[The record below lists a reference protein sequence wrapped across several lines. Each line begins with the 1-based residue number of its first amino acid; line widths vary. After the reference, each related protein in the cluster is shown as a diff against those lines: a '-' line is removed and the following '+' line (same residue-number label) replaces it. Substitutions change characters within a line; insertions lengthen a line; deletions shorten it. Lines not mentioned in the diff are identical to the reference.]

1 MNNEHLILG
10 LNEIK
15 RNIIY
20 GATNEA
26 AQRIEEMLRQLRH
39 EEQEK
44 QEKKDG
50 RKEALAGAKEILKGG
65 SKTREMLGYAYTDP
79 TNGQQVVADGCALV
93 AFAEPI
99 KSLPEL
105 PEDMRYFNCE
115 QCIPHDNKRRVAL
128 PHIAELKEHIAAEK
142 AELKRS
148 GKPTKGATIKC
159 AMKAEDITV
168 YVNAQKLLSVLKCMG
183 NCECYAGYSITPLYF
198 KNENGDEAVLCP
210 LK

>member
-1 MNNEHLILG
+1 MKNEYLMTCLK
-10 LNEIK
+10 EIK
-15 RNIIY
+15 SDI
-20 GATNEA
+20 A
-26 AQRIEEMLRQLRH
+26 ADEINCAVQQIEELLSQLRH

-44 QEKKDG
+44 QERKDG
-50 RKEALAGAKEILKGG
+50 RKEALAGAKELLKGG

-79 TNGQQVVADGCALV
+79 KNGKQVVADGCALV

-105 PEDMRYFNCE
+105 PEDMRYFNYE

-168 YVNAQKLLSVLKCMG
+168 YVNAERLLSVLKCMG

-198 KNENGDEAVLCP
+198 KNETGDEAILCP